1 VAHIAV
7 FICHEDG
14 RHQQLETRNQ

>member
-7 FICHEDG
+7 CICHEDG
-14 RHQQLETRNQ
+14 RYQQLETRNQ